1 VDDHERFIFPY
12 QKRQVAE
19 EVFVHTVCKNFVQH
33 YKKHGLHQDWSII
46 TIIGGS
52 GTGKSRFSYETWSI
66 LLDFIQNKP
75 EKCLEYLD
83 KDEDVFSQFKEFM
96 SPDSIIEVFIKETNG
111 NQIKKDETVEYH
123 LKCCLGSCLVK
134 TSPTTREYIAIGEW
148 TKKLKDYEGKLDI
161 SSILET
167 IRLKMNFSTDKPLTI
182 LWRVDEVQ
190 QIDPTMNVHD
200 ILKEEDAKKR
210 ENSRHSTVLYQYVTA
225 LMSLTTEREGT
236 ATFIVPIFSGTSDE
250 RLKSVMPSSSYV
262 IASIPLYISDISLET
277 ALLLMKSEVDE
288 EIISRIQ
295 HLDLFLYSL
304 GPIPRLIQFSVE
316 YLKKSPNSSLKEL
329 YNYMQD
335 QVKSLYKLF
344 GLANKVDM
352 LLIEMIDQWRFD
364 EMRGEVL
371 QFNNILIESGQIFK
385 TKEGTLMMPLIFVE
399 LLFNHYSSE
408 WEPLKNYISRG
419 IKGEIHPVDLE
430 LFPCYFYAFKI
441 HLYQNLGITSMT
453 MREFFRG
460 AYMHQKAFAHILV
473 FTHPMSVF
481 ESSKS
486 QVNDI
491 TQVDVR
497 TMPDLL
503 DMSKR
508 NVALHIGKHNIYY
521 DFLMSLSEC
530 STLIRGESKFSGS
543 GGTVVFSGP
552 KTENSF
558 AAEQQKALNSPCE
571 LNRNYFLFI
580 TNAKM
585 AEIDAKSVVM
595 EESMFINRERWVEA
609 FSPIFA
615 FLKDQSSKNKN

>member
-111 NQIKKDETVEYH
+111 NQIKRDETVEYH

-134 TSPTTREYIAIGEW
+134 TSPTTREYIAMGELK
-148 TKKLKDYEGKLDI
+148 KKLKDYEGKLDI

-277 ALLLMKSEVDE
+277 ALFLMKSEVDE

-419 IKGEIHPVDLE
+419 IKGEINPVDLE

-453 MREFFRG
+453 VREFFRG
-460 AYMHQKAFAHILV
+460 AYMNDVSEI
-473 FTHPMSVF
+473 
-481 ESSKS
+481 SS
-486 QVNDI
+486 
-491 TQVDVR
+491 
-497 TMPDLL
+497 
-503 DMSKR
+503 
-508 NVALHIGKHNIYY
+508 NVEHCERKIGFY
-521 DFLMSLSEC
+521 
-530 STLIRGESKFSGS
+530 
-543 GGTVVFSGP
+543 
-552 KTENSF
+552 
-558 AAEQQKALNSPCE
+558 
-571 LNRNYFLFI
+571 
-580 TNAKM
+580 
-585 AEIDAKSVVM
+585 
-595 EESMFINRERWVEA
+595 
-609 FSPIFA
+609 
-615 FLKDQSSKNKN
+615 

>member
-1 VDDHERFIFPY
+1 VN
-12 QKRQVAE
+12 V
-19 EVFVHTVCKNFVQH
+19 
-33 YKKHGLHQDWSII
+33 
-46 TIIGGS
+46 S
-52 GTGKSRFSYETWSI
+52 G
-66 LLDFIQNKP
+66 
-75 EKCLEYLD
+75 
-83 KDEDVFSQFKEFM
+83 
-96 SPDSIIEVFIKETNG
+96 
-111 NQIKKDETVEYH
+111 
-123 LKCCLGSCLVK
+123 
-134 TSPTTREYIAIGEW
+134 
-148 TKKLKDYEGKLDI
+148 
-161 SSILET
+161 ILE
-167 IRLKMNFSTDKPLTI
+167 
-182 LWRVDEVQ
+182 
-190 QIDPTMNVHD
+190 
-200 ILKEEDAKKR
+200 EEDSKKR
-210 ENSRHSTVLYQYVTA
+210 ENLRRSTVLYEYVTI
-225 LMSLTTEREGT
+225 LMNLGISRAGT
-236 ATFIVPIFSGTSDE
+236 STFLVPIFSGTSDE
-250 RLKSVMPSSSYV
+250 RLKRVMPVSSYT
-262 IASIPLYISDISLET
+262 IASIPLYISDISLDI
-277 ALLLMKSEVDE
+277 AHVLMKSEVDE
-288 EIISRIQ
+288 KILSRIQ

-304 GPIPRLIQFSVE
+304 GPIPRLIQFSAE
-316 YLKKSPNSSLKEL
+316 YLKQNPNSSLGEL
-329 YNYMQD
+329 YNYIQD
-335 QVKSLYKLF
+335 QVRLLYKLF
-344 GLANKVDM
+344 DMANKVDM
-352 LLIEMIDQWRFD
+352 LLIEMIDQWKFD

-460 AYMHQKAFAHILV
+460 AYMHQKAYAQILV

-497 TMPDLL
+497 TMMDLL

-508 NVALHIGKHNIYY
+508 NVALHIGKQNIYY

-552 KTENSF
+552 NTENSF

-571 LNRNYFLFI
+571 LNRNYFFFI
-580 TNAKM
+580 TNAHM